1 MTLGSIFSKLSGIKL
16 RSIAKWYGIVVM
28 SVVLLVIF
36 LFKPAF
42 AQEDATAPVVLDL
55 KFEPRVVDTARSD
68 QTITVTARITDNLS
82 GMKQAQVSIKHN
94 TGSGWFAIFFVP
106 EDRIQGDALDGIYQT
121 IFVLKRYSPYGEWVI
136 ELVATLD
143 EVNNYMIFI
152 PASSPGISNPHQL
165 LDPSNETNF
174 VNGHWSEIFLPEVVK
189 S

>member
-1 MTLGSIFSKLSGIKL
+1 MKVERVKKVGKKTL
-16 RSIAKWYGIVVM
+16 VVTFA
-28 SVVLLVIF
+28 VALALF

-94 TGSGWFAIFFVP
+94 TGSGWFAIYLHP

-121 IFVLKRYSPYGEWVI
+121 SFVLKRYSPYGKWVI
-136 ELVATLD
+136 ELVSTWD
-143 EVNNYMIFI
+143 EVMNNMLFL
-152 PASSPGISNPHQL
+152 PASSPPISNQHEL
-165 LDPSNETNF
+165 LDPSNETSFINCQ
-174 VNGHWSEIFLPEVVK
+174 WSEIFLPEVVK